1 MEFFNEKDFTY
12 LKRYAGQKK
21 SSIPESQE
29 TYNYLKDVS
38 YEKLKHLA
46 ITIGKNLFEGQKSI
60 HVHRRPINQG
70 GNFQEYLWAKIYPT
84 PISLNNKILA
94 YTLSIDTE
102 DQYVIKIDTVGL
114 NENDKL
120 REIYLKYRGD
130 YFNSEIVK
138 IYPKKELLSYNWEEL
153 IKLTEKAIQE
163 LIPKFDII
171 ATLLGIDNNS
181 NHAPTNITIEKLN
194 IPLNK
199 ILFGP
204 PGTGKTYHTI
214 NHAVQIIEN
223 LTQEELEAKY
233 TNRKQLTDQFNTY
246 KEAGR
251 IVFCTFHQSMGYED
265 FVEGMKPLEPK
276 EEGRNITYKVI
287 PGLFRKICT
296 EANKQQ
302 ERSILIGDDKI
313 PLTEEIFR
321 ELYYNYTE
329 KLPNQK
335 ETHSNFQLNTPEGYP
350 FYLYK
355 NSVGSVIV
363 KAGTMQTSM
372 NICFNQLS
380 RVLFEGKS
388 PTYKSYEQKVI
399 DDILKDKNLEKNQID
414 NSLKNYVLI
423 IDEINRGNTSQIFG
437 ELITLIEEDK
447 RAGNDEELEI
457 KLAYSRDP
465 FSVPSNL
472 YILGT
477 MNTADRSVEALDTAL
492 RRRFSFEEIA
502 PNPHLIKTE
511 GKLKKSMGVVSEI
524 DLTQL
529 LTIINKRIEVL
540 LDKDHLIGH
549 SYFMKIKDIED
560 LKYTFYNQII
570 PLLQEYFFGD
580 YGKIGLILGIG
591 FVKEQYTENNLFSEF
606 PYEGIASFQ
615 ERKTYLIHDY
625 RIQKELFIKDSQN
638 ELKFNFIT
646 AVKNM
651 LN

>member
-1 MEFFNEKDFTY
+1 MDSFNEKDFTY
-12 LKRYAGQKK
+12 LKRFAKQKK
-21 SSIPESQE
+21 SSIPQSQE
-29 TYNYLKDVS
+29 TYDYLRDAS
-38 YEKLKHLA
+38 YTKLKRLA
-46 ITIGKNLFEGQKSI
+46 ITVAEHLFLGKKGI
-60 HVHRRPINQG
+60 HVVRRPINQG
-70 GNFQEYLWAKIYPT
+70 GNFQEYLWVKIYPT
-84 PISLNNKILA
+84 LISLNNKILA

-114 NENDKL
+114 GDNHEL
-120 REIYLKYRGD
+120 RKKYTDFRGD
-130 YFNSEIVK
+130 YFKSEIVK
-138 IYPKKELLSYNWEEL
+138 IYKKDQILSYNWEEL
-153 IKLTEKAIQE
+153 IELTEKTIQE
-163 LIPKFDII
+163 LVPKFDIVSK
-171 ATLLGIDNNS
+171 LLDIDNNS
-181 NHAPTNITIEKLN
+181 HHTPTITDMLN

-223 LTQEELEAKY
+223 LTQEELELKY
-233 TNRKQLTDQFNTY
+233 PDRNQLTDQFNAY
-246 KEAGR
+246 KQAGQ
-251 IVFCTFHQSMGYED
+251 IVFCTFHQSMSYED

-276 EEGRNITYKVI
+276 EEGMNITYKVV

-296 EANKQQ
+296 EAKKKQ
-302 ERSILIGDDKI
+302 EHNILIGDDNV

-321 ELYYNYTE
+321 ELYYSYTE
-329 KLPNQK
+329 KLPDQK
-335 ETHSNFQLNTPEGYP
+335 ETHSDIQLNTPEGYP

-355 NSVGSVIV
+355 NSANSVVV
-363 KAGTMQTSM
+363 KAGTMKTNMSVS
-372 NICFNQLS
+372 FNELS
-380 RVLFEGKS
+380 KVLFEDKD
-388 PTYKSYEQKVI
+388 PTYKSYEQKII
-399 DDILKDKNLEKNQID
+399 DDILKDKNFEKNQID
-414 NSLKNYVLI
+414 NSFKNYVLI

-447 RAGNDEELEI
+447 RAGNEEELEI
-457 KLAYSRDP
+457 KLAYSGDK

-472 YILGT
+472 YIVGT

-502 PNPHLIKTE
+502 PIPHLIKTE
-511 GKLKKSMGVVSEI
+511 GKSKESMGIVSEI
-524 DLTQL
+524 DLVQL

-549 SYFMKIKDIED
+549 SYFMKVKDIED
-560 LKYTFYNQII
+560 LKHTFYNQII

-580 YGKIGLILGIG
+580 YGKIGLVLGLG
-591 FVKEQYTENNLFSEF
+591 FVKEQYTENSLFSDF

-625 RIQKELFIKDSQN
+625 RIQEELSIEGNQDK
-638 ELKFNFIT
+638 LTFNFVT

>member
-1 MEFFNEKDFTY
+1 MDSFNDKDFAS
-12 LKRYAGQKK
+12 LKQFAGQKK

-29 TYNYLKDVS
+29 TYEYLRDTS
-38 YEKLKHLA
+38 YTKLKRLA
-46 ITIGKNLFEGQKSI
+46 ITVSEHLFLGKKGI
-60 HVHRRPINQG
+60 HVVRRPINQG

-84 PISLNNKILA
+84 STSLNNKILA
-94 YTLSIDTE
+94 YTLSIDTD

-114 NENDKL
+114 DDNNEL
-120 REIYLKYRGD
+120 RKAYINFRGD

-138 IYPKKELLSYNWEEL
+138 IYTKEQLLSYNWEQL
-153 IKLTEKAIQE
+153 IELTEKAIQE
-163 LIPKFDII
+163 LIPKFDTI
-171 ATLLGIDNNS
+171 AKLLGIDNNS
-181 NHAPTNITIEKLN
+181 NHTPVDTTTTKLD

-223 LTQEELEAKY
+223 LTQEELENKY
-233 TNRKQLTDQFNTY
+233 TDRKQLTDQFNAY
-246 KEAGR
+246 KEMGQ

-265 FVEGMKPLEPK
+265 FIERMKPLEPK
-276 EEGRNITYKVI
+276 DEGKNITYKVV

-296 EANKQQ
+296 EARKQQ

-329 KLPNQK
+329 KLPDQK
-335 ETHSNFQLNTPEGYP
+335 ETHSNFQLKTPEGYP

-355 NSVGSVIV
+355 NSANSVVV
-363 KAGTMQTSM
+363 KAGTMKARM
-372 NICFNQLS
+372 PACFNQLS
-380 RVLFEGKS
+380 RVLFEDKDA
-388 PTYKSYEQKVI
+388 TYKSYEQKII
-399 DDILKDKNLEKNQID
+399 DDILKDKNLEKTEVN
-414 NSLKNYVLI
+414 NASRNYVLI

-457 KLAYSRDP
+457 KLAYSKDK

-472 YILGT
+472 YIIGT

-511 GKLKKSMGVVSEI
+511 GKLKESMGIVHDI
-524 DLTQL
+524 DLVQL
-529 LTIINKRIEVL
+529 LTTINKRIEVL

-549 SYFMKIKDIED
+549 SYFIKVKDIED
-560 LKYTFYNQII
+560 LKHTFYNQII

-591 FVKEQYTENNLFSEF
+591 FVKEQYIEHNLFSEF

-615 ERKTYLIHDY
+615 ERKTYVIHDY
-625 RIQKELFIKDSQN
+625 RIQEELPIKNHQD
-638 ELKFNFIT
+638 ELKFNFVT